1 MKLNKPFLFV
11 IPILITH
18 LAVFIALWLGGL
30 ISNDMGFAMYIY
42 QEAQPAAWFIGVCA
56 GVVLVIMAIINNDN
70 ERNF

>member
-1 MKLNKPFLFV
+1 MKLNKLFLFV

-56 GVVLVIMAIINNDN
+56 GLFLVIIGMTEN